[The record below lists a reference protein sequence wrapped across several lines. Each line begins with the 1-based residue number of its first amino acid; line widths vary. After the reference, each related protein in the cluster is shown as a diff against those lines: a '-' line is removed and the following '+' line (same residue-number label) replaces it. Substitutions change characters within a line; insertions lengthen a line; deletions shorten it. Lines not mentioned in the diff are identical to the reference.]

1 MNKIPLPNDLP
12 LEVHLLFWIMM
23 LLVGA
28 GLTISVWFLIRYIL
42 GQDKMNDDVKLKF
55 ESLSRKFEDLKQSF
69 QQHSE
74 TIVKEIGEVQ
84 KTTFSMRKDNLSELS
99 QIKDVM
105 GEMKE
110 GINETKVLT
119 KTVETHQTVLKT
131 IIVKLNDLIII
142 KSRKTDQ
149 KE

>member
-28 GLTISVWFLIRYIL
+28 GITISVWFLIRYIL

-55 ESLSRKFEDLKQSF
+55 ESIGRKFEDLKQTF
-69 QQHSE
+69 YQHSE
-74 TIVKEIGEVQ
+74 KVVKEIGEVQ
-84 KTTFSMRKDNLSELS
+84 KTTLSLRHDTLKEMS
-99 QIKDVM
+99 EIK
-105 GEMKE
+105 EA
-110 GINETKVLT
+110 INETKVLA

-131 IIVKLNDLIII
+131 IVVKLNDLIII
-142 KSRKTDQ
+142 KSRKIDP